1 MTKYLAIVRA
11 LVDVSG
17 MGGDGNPLT
26 IQKAMRLSIKGT
38 ADPKEEVR
46 QAAGDLVGSI
56 FEKHKNNSD
65 AEKYLSKS
73 KLETVTKIGHAL
85 LKKKNTGVLPEKQ
98 EKLWVWTN
106 PKLIAHLEELK
117 GMTAGEKK
125 RLAGEKQHLKNAE
138 KKASAARGLK
148 AGSASQQKRTP
159 GKGKVKTPA
168 AASKKVAA
176 TRGAKGK
183 TNSETPTKAAKGKPK
198 TTAEKNT
205 AAARRKA
212 AAARK
217 VSATGSGKNQKKG
230 NKSTKAAP
238 GPPGAPTTPT
248 QKKPKKPKK
257 PAGEE
262 KKKKK
267 KHHNHKKPKPPE
279 EGEADAAVD
288 NAAADASTTVQNSED
303 AKTTPAK
310 TKTPSEKSGHDTTLS
325 ETQKKSLSSA
335 KGKVKRGLSKH
346 MLIQKASKVNKKDCA
361 IM

>member
-1 MTKYLAIVRA
+1 MDKTSPTCCASEFHWSLRKL
-11 LVDVSG
+11 
-17 MGGDGNPLT
+17 
-26 IQKAMRLSIKGT
+26 
-38 ADPKEEVR
+38 
-46 QAAGDLVGSI
+46 I

-183 TNSETPTKAAKGKPK
+183 TNYRYNALKSRLAIMQ
-198 TTAEKNT
+198 
-205 AAARRKA
+205 ARLQD
-212 AAARK
+212 
-217 VSATGSGKNQKKG
+217 VNQL
-230 NKSTKAAP
+230 
-238 GPPGAPTTPT
+238 
-248 QKKPKKPKK
+248 
-257 PAGEE
+257 
-262 KKKKK
+262 
-267 KHHNHKKPKPPE
+267 
-279 EGEADAAVD
+279 V
-288 NAAADASTTVQNSED
+288 
-303 AKTTPAK
+303 
-310 TKTPSEKSGHDTTLS
+310 
-325 ETQKKSLSSA
+325 
-335 KGKVKRGLSKH
+335 KVKNPSLLLKLNNGKGSPRSRR
-346 MLIQKASKVNKKDCA
+346 
-361 IM
+361 